1 MLQEKETARILVV
14 DDDANIINFF
24 RAVLEEQGQTVATAE
39 NGVEAVKKARE
50 FKPEVILLDVI
61 MPEMDGYEVTEELKG
76 DPETSNISIILVTGM
91 DTLEDKVRGLECGA
105 DDFITKPFNFDEL
118 VARVRS
124 LVKLKR
130 LQDQLSKLQ
139 KECTADFLLKQK
151 KSLSPNMVLIVEDD
165 ERISRIMSNVL
176 GTGGYL
182 THTIMNGLE
191 AVEFMKDNT
200 PDLIILDLMLPGL
213 DGMEVL
219 KRVRESPLTMEVPVI
234 VVTAL
239 DDFKTKIKGLY
250 IGADDYLVK
259 PVKSLELLARVKA
272 NLRKYQANK
281 LIRDVLKGGKTQA

>member
-1 MLQEKETARILVV
+1 MQEKETARILVV

-24 RAVLEEQGQTVATAE
+24 QAVLEEQGYTVATAG
-39 NGVEAVKKARE
+39 NGVEAIKKVHE
-50 FKPEVILLDVI
+50 FHPEVILLDVI
-61 MPEMDGYEVTEELKG
+61 MPEMDGYEVTEELK
-76 DPETSNISIILVTGM
+76 DNPETSNISIILVTGM
-91 DTLEDKVRGLECGA
+91 DTLDDKVRGLECGA

-130 LQDQLSKLQ
+130 LQDQLANLQ
-139 KECTADFLLKQK
+139 KEFTVDTLLKQK
-151 KSLSPNMVLIVEDD
+151 QGLSQNMILIVEDD
-165 ERISRIMSNVL
+165 ERISKVMSNVL

-182 THTIMNGLE
+182 THTVKDGLE
-191 AVEFMKDNT
+191 AMEFLRDNV
-200 PDLIILDLMLPGL
+200 PDIILLDLMLPGL

-219 KRVRESPLTMEVPVI
+219 KRVRENPLTKEVPVI
-234 VVTAL
+234 VITAL

-281 LIRDVLKGGKTQA
+281 LIRDVLKGGKMKV

>member
-1 MLQEKETARILVV
+1 MTEKESARILVV
-14 DDDANIINFF
+14 DDDVNIINFF
-24 RAVLEEQGQTVATAE
+24 QAVLEEQGYKVDTAG
-39 NGVEAVKKARE
+39 NGIEAVKKVKE
-50 FKPEVILLDVI
+50 FRPDVILLDVI

-76 DPETSNISIILVTGM
+76 NPETQNISIILVTGM
-91 DTLEDKVRGLECGA
+91 DTLDDKVRGLESGA

-124 LVKLKR
+124 LIRLKNLQEQLENLKR
-130 LQDQLSKLQ
+130 EC
-139 KECTADFLLKQK
+139 KEDFLVRQK
-151 KSLSPNMVLIVEDD
+151 KSMSLNMILVVEDD
-165 ERISRIMSNVL
+165 ERISKIMSNVL

-182 THTIMNGLE
+182 TYAVKDGLE
-191 AVEFMKDNT
+191 AVEFIKDNV

-213 DGMEVL
+213 DGIEVL
-219 KRVRESPLTMEVPVI
+219 KRVRENPLTMEVPVI
-234 VVTAL
+234 VVTAV

-281 LIRDVLKGGKTQA
+281 LIRDALKDGAKK

>member
-1 MLQEKETARILVV
+1 MQEKETARILVV

-24 RAVLEEQGQTVATAE
+24 RAVLEEQGHTVATAE
-39 NGVEAVKKARE
+39 NGEEAVKKARE
-50 FKPEVILLDVI
+50 FHPEVILLDVI
-61 MPEMDGYEVTEELKG
+61 MPQMDGYEVTEALKG
-76 DPETSNISIILVTGM
+76 DPATSSISIILVTGM

-139 KECTADFLLKQK
+139 KESTSDFLLKQK

-165 ERISRIMSNVL
+165 ERISKIMSNVL

-182 THTIMNGLE
+182 THTIVNGLE
-191 AVEFMKDNT
+191 AAEFIKDNT

-219 KRVRESPLTMEVPVI
+219 KRVRESPLTREVPVI

-281 LIRDVLKGGKTQA
+281 LIRDVLKDSGAGK

>member
-1 MLQEKETARILVV
+1 MQEKETARILVV
-14 DDDANIINFF
+14 DDDENIINFF
-24 RAVLEEQGQTVATAE
+24 QAVLEEQGHTVATAG
-39 NGVEAVKKARE
+39 NGIEAIKKVKE
-50 FKPEVILLDVI
+50 FHPEVILLDVI
-61 MPEMDGYEVTEELKG
+61 MPQMDGYEVTEELKG

-91 DTLEDKVRGLECGA
+91 DTLDDKVRGLESGA

-130 LQDQLSKLQ
+130 LQDRLANLQ
-139 KECTADFLLKQK
+139 KECKDDFLLKQK
-151 KSLSPNMVLIVEDD
+151 KSLSLNMVLIVEDD
-165 ERISRIMSNVL
+165 ERISKIMSNVL

-182 THTIMNGLE
+182 TYIVNDGLA
-191 AVEFMKDNT
+191 AVEFLKDNT

-213 DGMEVL
+213 DGLEVL

-234 VVTAL
+234 VVTAI

-281 LIRDVLKGGKTQA
+281 LIRDVLKGDKI

>member
-1 MLQEKETARILVV
+1 MQEKETARILVV

-24 RAVLEEQGQTVATAE
+24 QAVLEEQGYTVATAG
-39 NGVEAVKKARE
+39 NGIEAIKKVKE
-50 FKPEVILLDVI
+50 FHPEVILLDVI

-76 DPETSNISIILVTGM
+76 DPATSSISIILVTGM
-91 DTLEDKVRGLECGA
+91 DTLDDKVRGLEAGA

-130 LQDQLSKLQ
+130 LQDQLANLQ
-139 KECTADFLLKQK
+139 KEFTQDILLKQK
-151 KSLSPNMVLIVEDD
+151 QKLSQNIILVVEDD
-165 ERISRIMSNVL
+165 ERISKVMSNVL
-176 GTGGYL
+176 GTGGYI
-182 THTIMNGLE
+182 THIVKDGLE
-191 AVEFMKDNT
+191 AMEFLKDNV
-200 PDLIILDLMLPGL
+200 PDIILLDLMLPGL

-219 KRVRESPLTMEVPVI
+219 KRIREKPLTKEVPVI
-234 VVTAL
+234 VITAV

-281 LIRDVLKGGKTQA
+281 LIRDVLKGGEAGK

>member
-1 MLQEKETARILVV
+1 MQEKETARILVV

-24 RAVLEEQGQTVATAE
+24 QAVLEEQGHTVATAE
-39 NGVEAVKKARE
+39 NGVEAVKKAKE
-50 FKPEVILLDVI
+50 FHPEVILLDVI
-61 MPEMDGYEVTEELKG
+61 MPQMDGYEVTEELKG
-76 DPETSNISIILVTGM
+76 DPATSSISIILVTGM

-130 LQDQLSKLQ
+130 LQDQLFNLQ
-139 KECTADFLLKQK
+139 KECKEDFLLKK
-151 KSLSPNMVLIVEDD
+151 KKGMSLNMILVVEDD
-165 ERISRIMSNVL
+165 ERIAKIMSNVL

-182 THTIMNGLE
+182 TYMVNDGLA
-191 AVEFMKDNT
+191 AVEFLKDNV
-200 PDLIILDLMLPGL
+200 PDLVILDLMLPGL
-213 DGMEVL
+213 DGLEVL
-219 KRVRESPLTMEVPVI
+219 KRIRDNPLTGEVPVI
-234 VVTAL
+234 VVTAI

-281 LIRDVLKGGKTQA
+281 LIRDVLKDGEKKA

>member
-1 MLQEKETARILVV
+1 MMQEKETARILVV

-24 RAVLEEQGQTVATAE
+24 RAVLEEQGHTVATAE
-39 NGVEAVKKARE
+39 NGIEAVKKARE
-50 FKPEVILLDVI
+50 FHPEVILLDVI
-61 MPEMDGYEVTEELKG
+61 MPQMDGYEVTEELKG
-76 DPETSNISIILVTGM
+76 NPETSSISIILVTGM

-130 LQDQLSKLQ
+130 LQDQLANLQ
-139 KECTADFLLKQK
+139 KECKDDFLLRQK
-151 KSLSPNMVLIVEDD
+151 KSLSLNMVLIVEDD
-165 ERISRIMSNVL
+165 ERISKIMSNVL

-182 THTIMNGLE
+182 THTIINGLD
-191 AVEFMKDNT
+191 AVDFIKDNT

-219 KRVRESPLTMEVPVI
+219 KRVRENPLTREVPVI
-234 VVTAL
+234 VVTAI

-281 LIRDVLKGGKTQA
+281 LIRDVLKDSGAGK

>member
-1 MLQEKETARILVV
+1 MMQEKETARILVV

-24 RAVLEEQGQTVATAE
+24 QAVLEEQGYVVATAE
-39 NGVEAVKKARE
+39 NGIEAVKKARE
-50 FKPEVILLDVI
+50 FHPEVILLDVI
-61 MPEMDGYEVTEELKG
+61 MPQMDGYEVTEELKG
-76 DPETSNISIILVTGM
+76 DPETSSISIILVTGM
-91 DTLEDKVRGLECGA
+91 DTLDDKVRGLESGA

-124 LVKLKR
+124 LVRLKR
-130 LQDQLSKLQ
+130 IQDQLSNLQ
-139 KECTADFLLKQK
+139 KECKNDFLLKQK
-151 KSLSPNMVLIVEDD
+151 KSLGPSIVLIVEDD

-182 THTIMNGLE
+182 THIVNDGLA
-191 AVEFMKDNT
+191 AVEFIKDNT

-213 DGMEVL
+213 DGLEVL
-219 KRVRESPLTMEVPVI
+219 RRVRESPLTREVPVI
-234 VVTAL
+234 VVTAI

-259 PVKSLELLARVKA
+259 PVKSLELLARVKS

-281 LIRDVLKGGKTQA
+281 LIRDVLKGDKI

>member
-1 MLQEKETARILVV
+1 MQEKETARILVV

-24 RAVLEEQGQTVATAE
+24 QSVLEEQGYTVATAG
-39 NGVEAVKKARE
+39 NGLEAIQKVKE
-50 FKPEVILLDVI
+50 FHPEVILLDVI

-76 DPETSNISIILVTGM
+76 DPETSSISIILVTGM
-91 DTLEDKVRGLECGA
+91 DTLDDKVRGLEAGA

-130 LQDQLSKLQ
+130 LQDQLANLQ
-139 KECTADFLLKQK
+139 KEFTQDTLLKQK
-151 KSLSPNMVLIVEDD
+151 QGLSQNMILVVEDD
-165 ERISRIMSNVL
+165 ERISKVMSNVL
-176 GTGGYL
+176 GTGGYI
-182 THTIMNGLE
+182 THTVKDGLE
-191 AVEFMKDNT
+191 AMEFLKDNV
-200 PDLIILDLMLPGL
+200 PDIILLDLMLPGL

-281 LIRDVLKGGKTQA
+281 MIRDALKDGKMKV